1 MSEALASQGSV
12 LIEVTDLYKSFT
24 MAGEELVI
32 LKGVSLTIREGEV
45 LAIVGASGVGKSTL
59 LSILG
64 GLDRPSSGKIT
75 FDGVDLFG
83 HSDAELAGFRN
94 KKIGFVFQF
103 HHLLHEFSALEN
115 VMMPGLIRRMNRG
128 DIETAAREM
137 LNSVGLSHRLRHK
150 PGELSGG
157 EQQRVAI
164 ARALVLQPKLILAD
178 EPTGN
183 LDTHTSDEIF
193 GLLKEL
199 NRKKGMTFILVT
211 HNERLSLQ
219 ADRVFNMVDG
229 KIERG

>member
-1 MSEALASQGSV
+1 
-12 LIEVTDLYKSFT
+12 